1 MDAAEKILLVESDP
15 DISDLIARQALKP
28 LGYQVKVAGDV
39 NTAILQAAQFAP
51 DLILADLDLPG
62 LSGKDLLVALQSQ
75 GIHIPVIVL
84 AEKGQENNVIQAFRL
99 GATDYLLWPAREAE
113 VVAAV
118 ERVVKQGRESRAR
131 QRLDNQLKD
140 ANQELQRRVREL
152 TTIFAVGKA
161 VISITDQRV
170 LFDKIVEGMVYVAEA
185 DYGWLLMREEGGK
198 SFNLT
203 AHRNLPEAWAKKIG
217 APLDDGVS
225 ALVALSGEALA
236 INGEPIKRFKV
247 SSLGR
252 SAMVVPVKIQQDVIG
267 LLVVVRKADKAFE
280 RNTQALLE
288 AVADYAS
295 ISMVNAR
302 LFRALQESADKAQ
315 AGESRKREQL
325 QDMRKEIQ
333 SQLRPILYPIDSLL
347 AGKMGRLADEQVEA
361 LKIVHAALQ
370 RVMQTVT
377 AEPPSQP
384 LSGGAAGKK

>member
-1 MDAAEKILLVESDP
+1 L
-15 DISDLIARQALKP
+15 
-28 LGYQVKVAGDV
+28 
-39 NTAILQAAQFAP
+39 N
-51 DLILADLDLPG
+51 LPG

-75 GIHIPVIVL
+75 GIHIPVIVI
-84 AEKGQENNVIQAFRL
+84 AEKGQENSVIQAFRL

-131 QRLDNQLKD
+131 QRLDSQLKD

-185 DYGWLLMREEGGK
+185 DYGWLMMRAESAK
-198 SFNLT
+198 SFILT
-203 AHRNLPEAWAKKIG
+203 AHRNLPEAWAKRMG
-217 APLDDGVS
+217 QPLDDGVS
-225 ALVALSGEALA
+225 ALVALSGESLV

-247 SSLGR
+247 SALGH
-252 SAMVVPVKIQQDVIG
+252 AAVVVPVKVQQEVIG
-267 LLVVVRKADKAFE
+267 LLVVVRKANKAFE
-280 RNTQALLE
+280 HNAQALLE

-302 LFRALQESADKAQ
+302 LFRALQESADRAQ

-325 QDMRKEIQ
+325 QEMRKEIQ
-333 SQLRPILYPIDSLL
+333 SQLQPILYPIDSLL
-347 AGKMGRLADEQVEA
+347 AGKMGVLTDEQLEA
-361 LKIVHAALQ
+361 LKIVHVALQ
-370 RVMQTVT
+370 RAMQTVI
-377 AEPPSQP
+377 ADPPSQP
-384 LSGGAAGKK
+384 VVARASAKK